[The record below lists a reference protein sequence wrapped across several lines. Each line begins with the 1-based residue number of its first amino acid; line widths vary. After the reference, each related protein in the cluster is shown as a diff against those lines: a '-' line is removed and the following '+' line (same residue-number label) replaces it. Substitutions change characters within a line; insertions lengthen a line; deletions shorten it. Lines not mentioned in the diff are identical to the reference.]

1 MDPTMKKLLWITS
14 FLFAALLW
22 SQPAFSEGVFTLPQ
36 LSTSQTDPVFRTL
49 AAGFFYRPVEPAS
62 DFGALGGFSVGAA
75 LNGVSTGAVSTIFTG
90 MSTPFLPTAMLMGA
104 VGLPKGITIEG
115 GFVPSLTYQGSTFSN
130 IAFGA
135 KWTLTRSVFTKWPV
149 DLAIRAN
156 YTSSGLSYTQ
166 SISGGTVAVRYGSG
180 IFSANLVASYPL
192 PFLEP
197 FVGLGF
203 ITDSSTLSGT
213 GTASLFGASFP
224 VGTNTYSEGRAT
236 PWLYGGVKLHLT
248 LLKISASYDFLY
260 GISSWSLKAGISI

>member
-1 MDPTMKKLLWITS
+1 MDGTMKKILWIAT
-14 FLFAALLW
+14 FLFGALLL
-22 SQPAFSEGVFTLPQ
+22 SQPAFSESAFTLPQ
-36 LSTSQTDPVFRTL
+36 LDTTQTAPVFRTL

-62 DFGALGGFSVGAA
+62 DFGALGGFSIGAA
-75 LNGVSTGAVSTIFTG
+75 VNGVSTAAVSNIFTG
-90 MSTPFLPTAMLMGA
+90 MATPFLPTAMLMGA

-115 GFVPSLTYQGSTFSN
+115 GFVPSLTYQGSTFTN
-130 IAFGA
+130 LAFGA
-135 KWTLTRSVFTKWPV
+135 KWTLTRSVFAKWPI
-149 DLAIRAN
+149 DLALRAN
-156 YTSSGLSYTQ
+156 YTSAGLSYSQNIT
-166 SISGGTVAVRYGSG
+166 GGSVAVRYGSG

-203 ITDSSTLSGT
+203 ITDSSSLTGT

-224 VGTNTYSEGRAT
+224 VGTTTFSEGRAT

-248 LLKISASYDFLY
+248 LVKVSASFDLLY